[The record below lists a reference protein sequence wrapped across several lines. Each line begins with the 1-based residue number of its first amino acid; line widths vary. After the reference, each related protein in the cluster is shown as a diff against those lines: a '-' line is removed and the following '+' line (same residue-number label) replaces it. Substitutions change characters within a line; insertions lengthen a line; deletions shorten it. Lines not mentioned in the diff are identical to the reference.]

1 VTQEEIEDAFEF
13 RPEHRGWLAM
23 HLRPVANFLGGAFMT
38 VATLGYARFA
48 APFKTEFV
56 EAPMPLAKLPAS
68 FEGFRILHLSDF
80 HTGDVPARYLRKV
93 IARCNQMPYDLAVF
107 TGDFVSH
114 SLKHVQE
121 AADLLGELRRPVA
134 VVFGNHDYSTSIETW
149 SSSEV
154 AEALTEALQ
163 SHGIEVLRNRA
174 MTIRRGEGQIQ
185 IVGLEDFWS
194 GKFSA
199 ETAFAGLD
207 KNAAIIALSHNADS
221 VFTLRQSGADWVLAG
236 HTHGGQIRIPV
247 LGPMVLPV
255 RFKQFDMGLFD
266 VRGTKLYVSRGV
278 GCRVPVRFR
287 CRPEVTT
294 FVLTRG

>member
-1 VTQEEIEDAFEF
+1 VTSEEDSYQFTPEQRSWF
-13 RPEHRGWLAM
+13 RM

-38 VATLGYARFA
+38 VATLGYARLV
-48 APFKTEFV
+48 APFKTEYLEV
-56 EAPMPLAKLPAS
+56 PMPLANLPAS

-80 HTGDVPARYLRKV
+80 HTGDVPVSYLRKV
-93 IARCNQMPYDLAVF
+93 IEQANQGSYDLAVV

-114 SLKHVQE
+114 SLRYVRE
-121 AADLLGELRRPVA
+121 AAELVGLLRRPVA
-134 VVFGNHDYSTSIETW
+134 VTFGNHDYSTTIETW

-154 AEALTEALQ
+154 ADALTKALEQ
-163 SHGIEVLRNRA
+163 RQVQVLRNRTL
-174 MTIRRGEGQIQ
+174 TISHDDGKIH

-194 GKFSA
+194 GMFSP
-199 ETAFAGLD
+199 EKAFAGID
-207 KNAAIIALSHNADS
+207 QNEPIIALSHNADS
-221 VFTLRQSGADWVLAG
+221 VFTLRRFGADWVLAG

-255 RFKQFDMGLFD
+255 HFKRFDQGLFD

-287 CRPEVTT
+287 CPPEVTT
-294 FVLTRG
+294 FVLRKG